1 MSQKLIILL
10 GAAQTILLLTLLI
23 KVIGLERSI
32 EVEAKAEQPTV
43 TEETT
48 ANDDVAG
55 QPVISTQSLS
65 EKRLRQIVREEV
77 GSQLKEFSAS
87 LTQPANVEEFE
98 PISAAEYQYR
108 LEATMQH
115 LDYYIG
121 EKEISDIDMANL
133 QGEIARLDDEGRRQ
147 MLSPLTQALNSGEL
161 EGRF

>member
-43 TEETT
+43 AEQTK
-48 ANDDVAG
+48 ANGDVHG

-77 GSQLKEFSAS
+77 SSQFREFGAS
-87 LTQPANVEEFE
+87 LTQPANNEGSE
-98 PISAAEYQYR
+98 PVSAAEYRYR
-108 LEATMQH
+108 LEAAMQR

-121 EKEISDIDMANL
+121 EKKISDIDMANL

-147 MLSPLTQALNSGEL
+147 MLSLLTQALNSGEL
-161 EGRF
+161 EGRL

>member
-1 MSQKLIILL
+1 MSVKLIVLL
-10 GAAQTILLLTLLI
+10 GAVQTVLLLALLI

-32 EVEAKAEQPTV
+32 DVEAKAERPTV
-43 TEETT
+43 MEETT
-48 ANDDVAG
+48 ANDDVHG

-77 GSQLKEFSAS
+77 RSQFKEFGAS
-87 LTQPANVEEFE
+87 LTQPANIEESE
-98 PISAAEYQYR
+98 PVSAAEYQYR
-108 LEATMQH
+108 LDAAMQQ

-133 QGEIARLDDEGRRQ
+133 QGEIAGLDDEGRRQ
-147 MLSPLTQALNSGEL
+147 MLSLLTQALNSGEL

>member
-10 GAAQTILLLTLLI
+10 GAAQTVLLLALLI

-32 EVEAKAEQPTV
+32 DVEAKAERPTV
-43 TEETT
+43 SEDTI
-48 ANDDVAG
+48 ANDDLYG
-55 QPVISTQSLS
+55 QPVISTQYLS

-77 GSQLKEFSAS
+77 RSQLKEFGAS
-87 LTQPANVEEFE
+87 LIHPANIEESE
-98 PISAAEYQYR
+98 PVSAAEYQYR
-108 LEATMQH
+108 LEAAMQQ

-133 QGEIARLDDEGRRQ
+133 QGEIAGLDDEGRRQ
-147 MLSPLTQALNSGEL
+147 MLSLLTQALNSGEL

>member
-10 GAAQTILLLTLLI
+10 GAAQTILLLALLV
-23 KVIGLERSI
+23 KVIDLESSI
-32 EVEAKAEQPTV
+32 AEETTKQPTV

-48 ANDDVAG
+48 ANDDVHG

-77 GSQLKEFSAS
+77 RSQFKEFGAS
-87 LTQPANVEEFE
+87 LTQPANTEESE
-98 PISAAEYQYR
+98 PVSAAEYQYR
-108 LEATMQH
+108 LEAAMQH

-121 EKEISDIDMANL
+121 EKEISEMDMANL

-147 MLSPLTQALNSGEL
+147 MLSLLTQALNSGEL